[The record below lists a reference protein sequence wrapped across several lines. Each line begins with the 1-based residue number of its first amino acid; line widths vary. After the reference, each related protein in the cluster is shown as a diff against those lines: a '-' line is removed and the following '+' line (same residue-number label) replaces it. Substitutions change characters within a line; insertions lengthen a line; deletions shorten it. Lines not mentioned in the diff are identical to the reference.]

1 MLFLLATLHVS
12 RIIIFLFDSMP
23 ASKLKIKTREERR
36 QRGRLCRN
44 KIRRVDQ
51 ANWDPKDRKHNVIDL
66 LLASQQGRI
75 PALLPIKWAHMAAS
89 PFGFFRGAVP
99 VIAADL
105 APLPRTDLMAQLC
118 GDAHVQNL
126 GAFEAPDGRLIFD
139 INDFDE
145 TLIGPWEWDVKRM
158 SASLVLAGREAG
170 NSEKQCRE
178 AVAAFVRRYRIWMQR
193 FSEMSVVD
201 LARFQIYRQI
211 DPLRSVLRKAER
223 TTPLRNLEKLT
234 VLRDG
239 KHVFREQKPTQYHVS
254 QKEADEAVAS
264 LRSYTRSLLPERA
277 HFFSQYQVE
286 DVAFRVVGTG
296 SVGLRDFILL
306 MFGGAVYDPL
316 FIQIKEEPGSAY
328 ASYLPNSPVAA
339 HQGQRVA
346 EGGRAMQM
354 QSDIFLGWT
363 SIAGR
368 DYVVRQL
375 RDHKAAIEEDDLKG
389 KGLIEYAEMCG
400 ELLSKGHARSGD
412 SCAISGYL
420 GNSDRFDKAMAKYSV
435 TYANQTAKDWEELRK
450 AIGAGRIHAAK
461 LPPPAKPAKHK

>member
-1 MLFLLATLHVS
+1 MMLAVCF
-12 RIIIFLFDSMP
+12 MP
-23 ASKLKIKTREERR
+23 VHKPKITTREERR
-36 QRGRLCRN
+36 SFGQSRRN

-51 ANWDPKDRKHNVIDL
+51 ANWDPKNRKHDVIDL
-66 LLASQQGRI
+66 LLASQHGRI

-170 NSEKQCRE
+170 NSEKQCRD
-178 AVAAFVRRYRIWMQR
+178 AVAAFVRRYRVWMQR
-193 FSEMSVVD
+193 FSEMPVVD
-201 LARFQIYRQI
+201 LARFQIYREI

-239 KHVFREQKPTQYHVS
+239 KHVFRDQKPTQYHVS

-264 LRSYTRSLLPERA
+264 LPSYTRSLLRERA

-328 ASYLPNSPVAA
+328 ASYLPHSPVAA

-363 SIAGR
+363 SI
-368 DYVVRQL
+368 
-375 RDHKAAIEEDDLKG
+375 
-389 KGLIEYAEMCG
+389 
-400 ELLSKGHARSGD
+400 
-412 SCAISGYL
+412 
-420 GNSDRFDKAMAKYSV
+420 GNR
-435 TYANQTAKDWEELRK
+435 
-450 AIGAGRIHAAK
+450 
-461 LPPPAKPAKHK
+461 

>member
-1 MLFLLATLHVS
+1 
-12 RIIIFLFDSMP
+12 MP
-23 ASKLKIKTREERR
+23 IHEPKMTTREERR
-36 QRGRLCRN
+36 SFGRSRRN
-44 KIRRVDQ
+44 KVKRVDQ
-51 ANWDPKDRKHNVIDL
+51 GNWDSKDRKRGAIDL
-66 LLASQQGRI
+66 LLDSQHGRI
-75 PALLPIKWAHMAAS
+75 PSLLPIKWAHMAAS

-99 VIAADL
+99 VMAADL
-105 APLPRTDLMAQLC
+105 APMPRTELMAQLC

-145 TLIGPWEWDVKRM
+145 TIIGPWEWDVKRM

-170 NSEKQCRE
+170 NSDKQCTD
-178 AVAAFVRRYRIWMQR
+178 AVLAFVGRYRMSMHR
-193 FSEMSVVD
+193 FSEMPMVD
-201 LARFQIYRQI
+201 LARYQVYRKI
-211 DPLRSVLRKAER
+211 DPIRSVLRKAER
-223 TTPLRNLEKLT
+223 ATPLRNLQQLT

-239 KHVFREQKPTQYHVS
+239 KHAFRPRPCPYKMSH
-254 QKEADEAVAS
+254 KEAKDAVAS
-264 LRSYTRSLLPERA
+264 LSAYSQTLLRERA

-286 DVAFRVVGTG
+286 DVTFRVVGTG
-296 SVGLRDFILL
+296 SVGLRDYVLL
-306 MFGGAVYDPL
+306 MFAGAISDPL

-328 ASYLPNSPVAA
+328 LSYLPGSPVAS

-375 RDHKAAIEEDDLKG
+375 RDHKAGIEEDDLKG
-389 KGLIEYAEMCG
+389 GGLVEYAEMCG

-412 SCAISGYL
+412 PCALSGYL
-420 GNSDRFDKAMAKYSV
+420 GTGDRFDRAMAKYGII
-435 TYANQTAKDWEELRK
+435 YADQTAKDWEEFKRAIK
-450 AIGAGRIHAAK
+450 AGKIHAAQ
-461 LPPPAKPAKHK
+461 PPVPAKKKAKRK